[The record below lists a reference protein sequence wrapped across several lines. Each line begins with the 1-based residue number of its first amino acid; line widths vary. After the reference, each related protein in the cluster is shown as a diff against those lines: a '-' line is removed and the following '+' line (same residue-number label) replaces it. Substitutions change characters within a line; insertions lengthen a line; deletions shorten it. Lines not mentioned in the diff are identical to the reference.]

1 MLTFVDLT
9 IDLTDLLKSFL
20 VAFGPVFTVFFDDL
34 DFLESVDSVES
45 SESLL
50 TYTNESSSATSLFWL

>member
-1 MLTFVDLT
+1 MLTLVDLT

-20 VAFGPVFTVFFDDL
+20 VAFGPVLTDFLDDL
-34 DFLESVDSVES
+34 VFLESVDSVES

-50 TYTNESSSATSLFWL
+50 T

>member
-1 MLTFVDLT
+1 MDLT
-9 IDLTDLLKSFL
+9 IDFTDLLKSFL
-20 VAFGPVFTVFFDDL
+20 VAFGPVFTVFLDDL

>member
-1 MLTFVDLT
+1 VLTLVDLT

-20 VAFGPVFTVFFDDL
+20 VAFGPVFTVFFDDF

-50 TYTNESSSATSLFWL
+50 T

>member
-1 MLTFVDLT
+1 MLTLVDLT

-20 VAFGPVFTVFFDDL
+20 VAFGPVLTVFL

-50 TYTNESSSATSLFWL
+50 T

>member
-1 MLTFVDLT
+1 MDLT
-9 IDLTDLLKSFL
+9 IDFTDLERSFL
-20 VAFGPVFTVFFDDL
+20 VAFLPVLTVFLDLDPVFL

-50 TYTNESSSATSLFWL
+50 TWTRASSSETSLF

>member
-20 VAFGPVFTVFFDDL
+20 VAFGPVLTDFFDDL
-34 DFLESVDSVES
+34 VFLESVDSVES

-50 TYTNESSSATSLFWL
+50 T